1 MEEPSMPQADKLLA
15 LIASA
20 ALAALAFYHFVGP
33 LPVLAH

>member
-1 MEEPSMPQADKLLA
+1 MTQADKLLA